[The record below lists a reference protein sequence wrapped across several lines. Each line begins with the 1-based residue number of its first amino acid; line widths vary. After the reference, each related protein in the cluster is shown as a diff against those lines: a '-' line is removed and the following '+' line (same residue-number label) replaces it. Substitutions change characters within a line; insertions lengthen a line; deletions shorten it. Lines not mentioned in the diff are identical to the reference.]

1 MKLTSNAKR
10 MLASVIAIPA
20 VLFVGLVVISSVT
33 DNKVVIYWMAVPLA
47 ALGLFV
53 ANRIDSPKRN
63 PR

>member
-1 MKLTSNAKR
+1 MKFTSSGKR
-10 MLASVIAIPA
+10 LLASVIAIPA

-63 PR
+63 QA